1 MKKTVPFQ
9 TFSSSNF
16 HTLCNWLSHKDPE
29 LALVISTYD
38 YPPMWTRPN
47 SFETLV
53 HFILEQQVSL
63 ASALAALNKLREKIG
78 EITPERFLLLS
89 DAELRACYVSRQKT
103 IYTRFLAESIVNGGI
118 NLKEMETLPDA
129 EVRQRLITLKGIGNW
144 TIDVYLMFVLRHT
157 DVFPTGDLAA
167 IKALLAVKNL
177 PKDTPREKLLRIAEK
192 WAPYRTIATM
202 ILWHFYLSS
211 RKKTVTAGFRSGFLI
226 YAFFMGS

>member
-1 MKKTVPFQ
+1 MKNPLPFQ
-9 TFSSSNF
+9 TFSAVNF
-16 HTLCNWLSHKDPE
+16 HTLCDKLSRKDKD
-29 LALVISTYD
+29 LALVISTNG

-78 EITPERFLLLS
+78 VITPEKFLLLS
-89 DAELRACYVSRQKT
+89 DAELRACYLSRQKT
-103 IYTRFLAESIVNGGI
+103 IYTRFLAESIMNGAL
-118 NLKEMETLPDA
+118 NLKEMEALPDA
-129 EVRQRLITLKGIGNW
+129 EVRQRLNTLKGIGNW

-157 DVFPTGDLAA
+157 DIFPAGDLAA
-167 IKALLAVKNL
+167 INALLAVKNL

-202 ILWHFYLSS
+202 ILWHYYLLS
-211 RKKTVTAGFRSGFLI
+211 RKKIQTRKDKIITPLT
-226 YAFFMGS
+226 